1 MYIFVS
7 HSSKDKA
14 FARRLVNSVEFY
26 GIPYFLDEREIKV
39 GENIPETIFNA
50 LGRAT
55 HVIYVI
61 SKNSINSKWM
71 AEELS
76 VAKMR
81 QLSNQGCT
89 ILPALIDEVT
99 PPASISHI
107 KYADFRKWEVKESYF
122 ESLKELLVALGV
134 HSQYVTSGQLRF
146 YLQHLPELVKVK
158 ETADRALQLFFQ
170 LERLWFSLFEI
181 NVDTQF
187 KVSRLK
193 DFAWWFHE
201 SVQKTVKIADFLD
214 SLESLQ
220 TWTGDEK
227 NTSSNEVL
235 VLSERVKQDLLYFSN
250 LPTKDTHEVYQRV
263 WKAEENAWELS
274 ALITSIFLELNSV
287 VVP

>member
-39 GENIPETIFNA
+39 GENIPETIYNA

-61 SKNSINSKWM
+61 SKNSINSKWV

-76 VAKMR
+76 VAKTR

-89 ILPALIDEVT
+89 ILPALIDDVT

-122 ESLKELLVALGV
+122 ESLREMLVALGV
-134 HSQYVTSGQLRF
+134 HSQYATSGQLRF

-158 ETADRALQLFFQ
+158 ETADRALQLYFQ

-181 NVDTQF
+181 HSDTQF
-187 KVSRLK
+187 KISRLNN
-193 DFAWWFHE
+193 FAYWFYE
-201 SVQKTVKIADFLD
+201 SVNKTVKIADFLD
-214 SLESLQ
+214 SVEKLTS
-220 TWTGDEK
+220 DEK
-227 NTSSNEVL
+227 NISSSNKVL
-235 VLSERVKQDLLYFSN
+235 VLSQKVKDDLLYFSK
-250 LPTKDTHEVYQRV
+250 LPTYDTHEVYQRV
-263 WKAEENAWELS
+263 WKAEESARELS

-287 VVP
+287 VIP